1 MTKETEKAIE
11 KAVEVRAAK
20 ANVSGQEYIDNLK
33 RELVEDRASRAA
45 TNELQDLVNLI
56 VITHQQ
62 LTELKPGM
70 EVFANQFIDQR
81 RSDKQGN
88 GNRYIKHYI
97 QEGKSWNEI
106 KGKFVPTELS
116 NTEAMSV
123 QFIKFK
129 LDNQDLA
136 PGSQQWAFPVVWRT
150 TEMITY
156 FIDGQLGEYIEDQII
171 GQIQQSIEVKKYD
184 YIMGLINEDITNNTT
199 KGKVING
206 TATNLFD
213 ALTTEVFP
221 ECEKMLLNSHEY
233 NYNRELIYACDASQK
248 ENLVMLVAPTL
259 QAKLKSNIM
268 SQLFNSK
275 NIEIKNFVGDIHVVN
290 NKFKSREGLYTTK
303 FNDGDNNTVPYLDE
317 NTIIV
322 IDKKNYLKILTMLEF
337 SGEQDYP
344 LNMSHMRVVHL
355 WLASGKLGWGKF
367 FVYKNANLMTMPG
380 NETLSTIGE

>member
-97 QEGKSWNEI
+97 QEGKEWNAI
-106 KGKFVPTELS
+106 KDKFVPTELS
-116 NTEAMSV
+116 NLEAMSR

-129 LDNQDLA
+129 EDNGNLA
-136 PGSQQWAFPVVWRT
+136 AGSQQWAFPVVWRT

-184 YIMGLINEDITNNTT
+184 YIMGLITADKDAN
-199 KGKVING
+199 KGKTITG

-233 NYNRELIYACDASQK
+233 NYDNTLIYACDASHK
-248 ENLVMLVAPTL
+248 DDLVMLVAPTL
-259 QAKLKSNIM
+259 QTKLKSNIM

-290 NKFKSREGLYTTK
+290 NKFRSQDGLYTTK
-303 FNDGDNNTVPYLDE
+303 NESDNNTTSYLDE

-344 LNMSHMRVVHL
+344 LNMSHMRVIHL
-355 WLASGKLGWGKF
+355 WLASGKLGWGKLF
-367 FVYKNANLMTMPG
+367 IYKNQNLMTMPG

>member
-97 QEGKSWNEI
+97 QEGKEWNAI
-106 KGKFVPTELS
+106 KDKFVPTELS
-116 NTEAMSV
+116 NLEAMSR

-129 LDNQDLA
+129 EDNGNLA
-136 PGSQQWAFPVVWRT
+136 AGSQQWAFPVVWRT

-184 YIMGLINEDITNNTT
+184 YIMGLITADKDAN
-199 KGKVING
+199 KGKTITG

-233 NYNRELIYACDASQK
+233 NYDNTLIYACDASHK
-248 ENLVMLVAPTL
+248 DDLVMLVAPTL
-259 QAKLKSNIM
+259 QTKLKSNIM

-290 NKFKSREGLYTTK
+290 NKFRSQDGLYTTK
-303 FNDGDNNTVPYLDE
+303 NESDNNTTSYLDE

-344 LNMSHMRVVHL
+344 LNMSHMRVIHL
-355 WLASGKLGWGKF
+355 WLASGKLGWGKLF
-367 FVYKNANLMTMPG
+367 IYKNANLMTMPG

>member
-97 QEGKSWNEI
+97 QEGKEWTEI
-106 KGKFVPTELS
+106 KNKFVPTELS

-129 LDNQDLA
+129 ENGETLA
-136 PGSQQWAFPVVWRT
+136 EGSKQWAFPVVWRT
-150 TEMITY
+150 AEMITY

-184 YIMGLINEDITNNTT
+184 YVMGLITADIDSG
-199 KGKVING
+199 KGKVIEG
-206 TATNLFD
+206 QAENLFD

-233 NYNRELIYACDASQK
+233 NYNADLIYACDASQK

-275 NIEIKNFVGDIHVVN
+275 NIEIKNFVGDIHVAN
-290 NKFKSREGLYTTK
+290 NKFRSQGGLYTTK
-303 FNDGDNNTVPYLDE
+303 NASDNGTTPYLDE

-337 SGEQDYP
+337 SGEQGYP

>member
-11 KAVEVRAAK
+11 KAVESRAAK
-20 ANVSGQEYIDNLK
+20 AGVSGQEYVDNLK
-33 RELVEDRASRAA
+33 RELIEDRGSRAA
-45 TNELQDLVNLI
+45 INELQDLVNLI

-97 QEGKSWNEI
+97 QEGKEWSTI
-106 KGKFVPTELS
+106 KDKFVPTELTKS
-116 NTEAMSV
+116 NAMSV
-123 QFIKFK
+123 QFIRFK
-129 LDNQDLA
+129 QDSGQLDTN
-136 PGSQQWAFPVVWRT
+136 SKQWAFPVVWRT
-150 TEMITY
+150 AEMITY
-156 FIDGQLGEYIEDQII
+156 FIDGQLGEYVEDMII

-184 YIMGLINEDITNNTT
+184 YIMGLITADITSN

-206 TATNLFD
+206 QAANLFD
-213 ALTTEVFP
+213 ALTTEIFP

-233 NYNRELIYACDASQK
+233 NYDNTLIYACDASHK
-248 ENLVMLVAPTL
+248 EDLVMLVSPTL
-259 QAKLKSNIM
+259 QAKLQSNIM

-275 NIEIKNFVGDIHVVN
+275 NIEIKNFVGDVHVTN
-290 NKFKSREGLYTTK
+290 NKFKSKDGLYTTK
-303 FNDGDNNTVPYLDE
+303 FNDGNNNTVPYLDE

-355 WLASGKLGWGKF
+355 WLASGKLGWGKLF
-367 FVYKNANLMTMPG
+367 IYKNQNLRIMPG
-380 NETLSTIGE
+380 NEVQTP

>member
-11 KAVEVRAAK
+11 KAVETRAAR
-20 ANVSGQEYIDNLK
+20 AGVSGQEYIDNLK

-97 QEGKSWNEI
+97 QEGKAWDTI
-106 KGKFVPTELS
+106 KDKFVPDALS
-116 NTEAMSV
+116 KTNAMSV

-129 LDNQDLA
+129 NDDQSLA
-136 PGSQQWAFPVVWRT
+136 TGSQQWAFPVVWRT

-184 YIMGLINEDITNNTT
+184 YIMELIKEDVSGN
-199 KGKVING
+199 KGKTING
-206 TATNLFD
+206 TSANLFD
-213 ALTTEVFP
+213 ALTTEIFP

-233 NYNRELIYACDASQK
+233 NYDNQLIYACDASQK
-248 ENLVMLVAPTL
+248 DNLVMLVAPTL

-275 NIEIKNFVGDIHVVN
+275 NIEIKNFVGDVHVVN
-290 NKFKSREGLYTTK
+290 NKFRSESGLYTTK
-303 FNDGDNNTVPYLDE
+303 NSGNNGTTPYLDE

-367 FVYKNANLMTMPG
+367 FVYKNQNLRVMPG
-380 NETLSTIGE
+380 NEIN

>member
-1 MTKETEKAIE
+1 
-11 KAVEVRAAK
+11 
-20 ANVSGQEYIDNLK
+20 
-33 RELVEDRASRAA
+33 
-45 TNELQDLVNLI
+45 
-56 VITHQQ
+56 
-62 LTELKPGM
+62 
-70 EVFANQFIDQR
+70 
-81 RSDKQGN
+81 
-88 GNRYIKHYI
+88 
-97 QEGKSWNEI
+97 
-106 KGKFVPTELS
+106 
-116 NTEAMSV
+116 
-123 QFIKFK
+123 
-129 LDNQDLA
+129 
-136 PGSQQWAFPVVWRT
+136 
-150 TEMITY
+150 
-156 FIDGQLGEYIEDQII
+156 
-171 GQIQQSIEVKKYD
+171 
-184 YIMGLINEDITNNTT
+184 T

-275 NIEIKNFVGDIHVVN
+275 NIEIKNFVGDIHVAN
-290 NKFKSREGLYTTK
+290 NKFRSDNGLYTTK
-303 FNDGDNNTVPYLDE
+303 NANNTGTTPYLDE

-355 WLASGKLGWGKF
+355 
-367 FVYKNANLMTMPG
+367 
-380 NETLSTIGE
+380 

>member
-97 QEGKSWNEI
+97 QEGKEWDTI
-106 KGKFVPTELS
+106 KDKFVPTELS
-116 NTEAMSV
+116 NLEAMSR

-129 LDNQDLA
+129 EDDGRLA
-136 PGSQQWAFPVVWRT
+136 PTSKQWAFPVVWRT

-184 YIMGLINEDITNNTT
+184 YIMGLITADKDNN
-199 KGKVING
+199 KGKVIQG
-206 TATNLFD
+206 QATNLFD

-233 NYNRELIYACDASQK
+233 NYDNTLIYACDASHK
-248 ENLVMLVAPTL
+248 EDLVMLVAPTL
-259 QAKLKSNIM
+259 QTKLKSNIM

-290 NKFKSREGLYTTK
+290 NKFRSDNGLYTTK
-303 FNDGDNNTVPYLDE
+303 NASDNNTTSYLDE

-344 LNMSHMRVVHL
+344 LNMSHMRVIHL
-355 WLASGKLGWGKF
+355 WLASGKLGWGKLF
-367 FVYKNANLMTMPG
+367 IYKNQNLMTIPG

>member
-97 QEGKSWNEI
+97 QEGKSWDEI
-106 KGKFVPTELS
+106 KDKFVPEALS
-116 NTEAMSV
+116 KVNAMSV

-129 LDNQDLA
+129 QDNGNLDTN
-136 PGSQQWAFPVVWRT
+136 SQQWAFPVVWRT

-184 YIMGLINEDITNNTT
+184 YIMGLITADKDASN

-206 TATNLFD
+206 RAENLFD

-233 NYNRELIYACDASQK
+233 NYDNTLIYACDASHK
-248 ENLVMLVAPTL
+248 EDLVMLVAPTL

-290 NKFKSREGLYTTK
+290 NKFRSEGGLYTTK
-303 FNDGDNNTVPYLDE
+303 NSGNNGTTPYLDE

>member
-97 QEGKSWNEI
+97 QEGKEWSTI
-106 KGKFVPTELS
+106 RDKFVPTELS
-116 NTEAMSV
+116 NLEAMSR

-129 LDNQDLA
+129 NDDGSLA
-136 PGSQQWAFPVVWRT
+136 PTSKQWAFPVVWRT

-184 YIMGLINEDITNNTT
+184 YIMGLITADKDAN

-233 NYNRELIYACDASQK
+233 NYDNTLIYACDASHK
-248 ENLVMLVAPTL
+248 EDLVMLVAPTL
-259 QAKLKSNIM
+259 QTKLKSNIM

-290 NKFKSREGLYTTK
+290 NKFRSQDGLYTTK
-303 FNDGDNNTVPYLDE
+303 NASDTGTTSYLDE

-344 LNMSHMRVVHL
+344 LNMSHMRVIHL
-355 WLASGKLGWGKF
+355 WLASGKLGWGKLF
-367 FVYKNANLMTMPG
+367 IYKNQNLMTMPG

>member
-97 QEGKSWNEI
+97 QEGKEWSTI
-106 KGKFVPTELS
+106 KDKFVPTELS
-116 NTEAMSV
+116 NLEAMSR

-129 LDNQDLA
+129 EDDGNLA
-136 PGSQQWAFPVVWRT
+136 TGSKQWAFPVVWRT

-184 YIMGLINEDITNNTT
+184 YIMGLITADVQAN
-199 KGKVING
+199 KGKVITG
-206 TATNLFD
+206 QATNLFD

-233 NYNRELIYACDASQK
+233 NYNSDLTYACDASHK
-248 ENLVMLVAPTL
+248 DDLVMLVAPTL
-259 QAKLKSNIM
+259 QTKLKSNIM

-290 NKFKSREGLYTTK
+290 NKFRSDNGLYTTK
-303 FNDGDNNTVPYLDE
+303 NADNNGTTSYLDE

-322 IDKKNYLKILTMLEF
+322 IDKRNYLKILTMLEF

-344 LNMSHMRVVHL
+344 LNMSHMRVIHL
-355 WLASGKLGWGKF
+355 WLASGKLGWGKLF
-367 FVYKNANLMTMPG
+367 IYKNPNLMTMPG

>member
-97 QEGKSWNEI
+97 QEGKEWDTI
-106 KGKFVPTELS
+106 KDKFVPTELS
-116 NTEAMSV
+116 NLEAMSR

-129 LDNQDLA
+129 EDNGNLA
-136 PGSQQWAFPVVWRT
+136 AGSQQWAFPVVWRT

-184 YIMGLINEDITNNTT
+184 YIMGLITADKDTN
-199 KGKVING
+199 KGKTITG

-233 NYNRELIYACDASQK
+233 NYDNTLIYACDASHK
-248 ENLVMLVAPTL
+248 DDLVMLVAPTL
-259 QAKLKSNIM
+259 QTKLKSNIV

-290 NKFKSREGLYTTK
+290 NKFRSQDGLYTTK
-303 FNDGDNNTVPYLDE
+303 NESDNNTTSYLDE

-344 LNMSHMRVVHL
+344 LNMSHMRVIHL
-355 WLASGKLGWGKF
+355 WLASGKLGWGKLF
-367 FVYKNANLMTMPG
+367 IYKNQNLMTMPG

>member
-11 KAVEVRAAK
+11 KAVESRAAK
-20 ANVSGQEYIDNLK
+20 AGVSGQEYVDNLK
-33 RELVEDRASRAA
+33 RELIGDRGSRAA
-45 TNELQDLVNLI
+45 INELQDLVNLI

-97 QEGKSWNEI
+97 QEGKEWSTI
-106 KGKFVPTELS
+106 KDKFVPTELTKS
-116 NTEAMSV
+116 NAMSV
-123 QFIKFK
+123 QFIRFK
-129 LDNQDLA
+129 QDNGQLDTN
-136 PGSQQWAFPVVWRT
+136 SKQWAFPVVWRT
-150 TEMITY
+150 AEMITY
-156 FIDGQLGEYIEDQII
+156 FIDGQLGEYVEDMII

-184 YIMGLINEDITNNTT
+184 YIMGLITADITSN

-206 TATNLFD
+206 QAANLFD
-213 ALTTEVFP
+213 ALTTEIFP

-233 NYNRELIYACDASQK
+233 NYDNTLIYACDASHK
-248 ENLVMLVAPTL
+248 EDLVMLVSPTL
-259 QAKLKSNIM
+259 QAKLQSNIM

-275 NIEIKNFVGDIHVVN
+275 NIEIKNFVGDVHVTN
-290 NKFKSREGLYTTK
+290 NKFKSKDGLYTTK
-303 FNDGDNNTVPYLDE
+303 FNDGNNNTVPYLDE

-355 WLASGKLGWGKF
+355 WLASGKLGWGKLF
-367 FVYKNANLMTMPG
+367 IYKNQNLRIMPG
-380 NETLSTIGE
+380 NEVQTP

>member
-11 KAVEVRAAK
+11 KAVESRAAK
-20 ANVSGQEYIDNLK
+20 AGVSGQEYVDNLK

-45 TNELQDLVNLI
+45 INELQDLVNLI

-97 QEGKSWNEI
+97 QEGKEWSTI
-106 KGKFVPTELS
+106 KDKFVPTELTKA
-116 NTEAMSV
+116 NAMSV
-123 QFIKFK
+123 QFIRFK
-129 LDNQDLA
+129 QDNGQLDTN
-136 PGSQQWAFPVVWRT
+136 SKQWAFPVVWRT
-150 TEMITY
+150 AEMITY
-156 FIDGQLGEYIEDQII
+156 FLDGQLGEYVEDMII

-184 YIMGLINEDITNNTT
+184 YIMELIKADITSN

-206 TATNLFD
+206 QAQNLFD
-213 ALTTEVFP
+213 CLTTEIFP

-233 NYNRELIYACDASQK
+233 NYDNTLIYACDASQK

-259 QAKLKSNIM
+259 QAKLQSNIM

-275 NIEIKNFVGDIHVVN
+275 NIEIKNFVGDVHVVN
-290 NKFKSREGLYTTK
+290 NKFRVQDGLYTTK
-303 FNDGDNNTVPYLDE
+303 NSGDNFTTPYLDE

-344 LNMSHMRVVHL
+344 LNMAHMRVVHL

-367 FVYKNANLMTMPG
+367 FVYKNQNLRIMPG
-380 NETLSTIGE
+380 NEVQTP

>member
-20 ANVSGQEYIDNLK
+20 AKVSGQEYIDNLK

-70 EVFANQFIDQR
+70 EVFVNQFIDQR

-97 QEGKSWNEI
+97 QEGKAWDDV
-106 KGKFVPTELS
+106 KDKFVPTELS
-116 NTEAMSV
+116 KMNAMSR

-129 LDNQDLA
+129 ENETTLA
-136 PGSQQWAFPVVWRT
+136 AGSQQWAFPVVWRT
-150 TEMITY
+150 AELITY
-156 FIDGQLGEYIEDQII
+156 FIDGQLGEYVEDEII

-184 YIMGLINEDITNNTT
+184 YLMGLINEDITAN

-233 NYNRELIYACDASQK
+233 NHNSELIYACDASEK
-248 ENLVMLVAPTL
+248 ENLVMIVAPTL

-275 NIEIKNFVGDIHVVN
+275 NIEIKNFVGDIHVAN
-290 NKFKSREGLYTTK
+290 NKFKSKDGIYTTK
-303 FNDGDNNTVPYLDE
+303 INEDNNNTVPYLDE
-317 NTIIV
+317 NTIVV
-322 IDKKNYLKILTMLEF
+322 IDKKNYLKILTMLKF
-337 SGEQDYP
+337 TGDQDYP
-344 LNMSHMRVVHL
+344 LNMSYMRVVHL
-355 WLASGKLGWGKF
+355 WLAAGKLGWGKLF
-367 FVYKNANLMTMPG
+367 IYKNQNLMTMPG

>member
-11 KAVEVRAAK
+11 KAVESRAAK
-20 ANVSGQEYIDNLK
+20 AGVSGQEYVDNLK
-33 RELVEDRASRAA
+33 RELVEDRASRSA

-88 GNRYIKHYI
+88 GNRYVKHYI
-97 QEGKSWNEI
+97 QEGKEWSTI
-106 KGKFVPTELS
+106 KDKFVPTELS
-116 NTEAMSV
+116 KMNAMSR

-129 LDNQDLA
+129 EDNDTLA
-136 PGSQQWAFPVVWRT
+136 AGSQQWAFPVVWRT
-150 TEMITY
+150 ADMITY
-156 FIDGQLGEYIEDQII
+156 FIDGQLGEYVEDEII

-184 YIMGLINEDITNNTT
+184 YLMNLILADVTNN

-206 TATNLFD
+206 QAANLFD
-213 ALTTEVFP
+213 ALTTEIFP

-233 NYNRELIYACDASQK
+233 NHNAELIYACDASHK
-248 ENLVMLVAPTL
+248 EDLVMLVSPTL
-259 QAKLKSNIM
+259 QAKLQSNIM

-275 NIEIKNFVGDIHVVN
+275 NIEIKNFVGDVHVTN
-290 NKFKSREGLYTTK
+290 NKFKAKDGLYTTK
-303 FNDGDNNTVPYLDE
+303 FNDGNNNTVPYLDE

-322 IDKKNYLKILTMLEF
+322 IDKQNYLKILTMLKF

-367 FVYKNANLMTMPG
+367 FVYKNTNLRIMPG
-380 NETLSTIGE
+380 NEVQTP

>member
-97 QEGKSWNEI
+97 QEGKEWTEI
-106 KGKFVPTELS
+106 KNKFVPTELS

-129 LDNQDLA
+129 ENGETLA
-136 PGSQQWAFPVVWRT
+136 PGSKQWAFPVVWRT
-150 TEMITY
+150 AEMITY

-184 YIMGLINEDITNNTT
+184 YVMGLITADINSG

-206 TATNLFD
+206 QAENLFD

-233 NYNRELIYACDASQK
+233 NYNADLIYACDASQK

-275 NIEIKNFVGDIHVVN
+275 NIEIKNFVGDIHVAN
-290 NKFKSREGLYTTK
+290 NKFRSQDGLYTTK
-303 FNDGDNNTVPYLDE
+303 NASDNGTTPYLDE

-337 SGEQDYP
+337 SGEQGYP
-344 LNMSHMRVVHL
+344 LNMAHMRVVHL

-367 FVYKNANLMTMPG
+367 FVYKNTNLMVMPG

>member
-70 EVFANQFIDQR
+70 EVFVNQFIDQR

-97 QEGKSWNEI
+97 QEGKAWDDV
-106 KGKFVPTELS
+106 KDKFVPTELS
-116 NTEAMSV
+116 KMDAMSR

-129 LDNQDLA
+129 ENGETLA
-136 PGSQQWAFPVVWRT
+136 AGSQQWAFPVVWRT
-150 TEMITY
+150 AEMITY
-156 FIDGQLGEYIEDQII
+156 FIDGQLGEYVEDEII

-184 YIMGLINEDITNNTT
+184 YLMGLINEDITQN
-199 KGKVING
+199 KGKVITG
-206 TATNLFD
+206 RAENLFD

-233 NYNRELIYACDASQK
+233 NHNSELIYACDASEK
-248 ENLVMLVAPTL
+248 ENLVMIVAPTL

-275 NIEIKNFVGDIHVVN
+275 NIEIKNFVGDIHVAN
-290 NKFKSREGLYTTK
+290 NKFKSKDGIYTTK
-303 FNDGDNNTVPYLDE
+303 INDNNNNTVPYLDE

-322 IDKKNYLKILTMLEF
+322 IDKKNYLKILTMLKF

-355 WLASGKLGWGKF
+355 WLASGKLGWGKLF
-367 FVYKNANLMTMPG
+367 IYKNANLMVMPG

>member
-97 QEGKSWNEI
+97 QEGKEWSTI
-106 KGKFVPTELS
+106 KDKFVPTELS
-116 NTEAMSV
+116 NLQAMSR

-129 LDNQDLA
+129 EDNGDLA
-136 PGSQQWAFPVVWRT
+136 AGSKQWAFPVVWRT

-184 YIMGLINEDITNNTT
+184 YIMGLITADKDAN

-233 NYNRELIYACDASQK
+233 NYDNTLIYACDASHK
-248 ENLVMLVAPTL
+248 EDLVMLVAPTL
-259 QAKLKSNIM
+259 QTKLKSNIM

-290 NKFKSREGLYTTK
+290 NKFRSQGGLYTTK
-303 FNDGDNNTVPYLDE
+303 NANNTGTTSYLDE

-344 LNMSHMRVVHL
+344 LNMSHMRVIHL
-355 WLASGKLGWGKF
+355 WLASGKLGWGKLF
-367 FVYKNANLMTMPG
+367 IYKNQNLMTMPG